1 VVVIILLIHFWC
13 SDVSSSFVEKL
24 KKKKQQQQRHRLR
37 EGRKSAVSQEQ
48 RRFARFVIFRRVA
61 SFLSRLPPLSDV

>member
-13 SDVSSSFVEKL
+13 SDVSSSFVGKL
-24 KKKKQQQQRHRLR
+24 KKKKQQRHRLR
-37 EGRKSAVSQEQ
+37 EGRKNAVSQEQ
-48 RRFARFVIFRRVA
+48 WRFARFVIFRRVA